1 MKTLKTLA
9 LIGASALAVSAV
21 STAAA
26 QAQPYGYGHSY
37 QGQSYGY
44 GHRDRVD
51 FRLSTANL
59 DRLTARVDQLARS
72 GAITRGWAITLQRDL
87 ASVRPI
93 AWRAQNGR
101 ASGWEIRRLTDT
113 VNRIDGQ
120 TQRYAYNDR
129 RDDRYGR
136 HDRYDHR

>member
-44 GHRDRVD
+44 GHRERV
-51 FRLSTANL
+51 RLSTANL

-72 GAITRGWAITLQRDL
+72 GAISRGWAITLQRDL